1 MIARAG
7 WKKALIALAIVLGA
21 CTLGYVV
28 GGWFKS
34 GSLKRDFEFTVP
46 QGASL
51 TSAATALQKA
61 SVIASKDSFLLRA
74 KLLGSGDGI
83 QAGEFLLPAGAS
95 EARVLDI
102 LQHGRP
108 LRRLVTVP
116 EGMPSI
122 LVHERLMAEPLLS
135 GTIPVP
141 AEGSLLPD
149 SYDFRRG
156 EPRAAV
162 VARMQAAMRD
172 YLTKAWAARK
182 PSSVVKSPQEAVT
195 LASVVEK
202 ETAVARERRM
212 VAGVLSNRLR
222 IGMMLGADATAI
234 YPITKGKPLGRL
246 IRVSELR
253 NPNPYNTRAIAG
265 LPVGPITNPGREAIA
280 AVLDPAPTK
289 ALYYVADGTGGHVF
303 TETLEQHNAAAARWR
318 ALRRARGE
326 M

>member
-1 MIARAG
+1 MRLMRWPIVA
-7 WKKALIALAIVLGA
+7 ALALG
-21 CTLGYVV
+21 LVV
-28 GGWFKS
+28 GFWIAGGWWLGGELDK
-34 GSLKRDFEFTVP
+34 DAEFTVP

-51 TSAATALQKA
+51 TSAAEALEA
-61 SVIASKDSFLLRA
+61 AGAIGSRSTFLLRA

-95 EARVLDI
+95 EARILEI
-102 LQHGRP
+102 LQHGKP
-108 LRRLVTVP
+108 LRRLITIP

-122 LVHERLMAEPLLS
+122 LVWEKLRAEPLLT
-135 GTIPVP
+135 GDIAVP

-149 SYDFRRG
+149 SYEFRRG

-162 VARMQAAMRD
+162 LARMQNAMRD
-172 YLTKAWAARK
+172 YLAEAWAKRK
-182 PSSVVKSPQEAVT
+182 PSSVAKTPQEAVT

-202 ETAVARERRM
+202 ETGEASERRM
-212 VAGVLSNRLR
+212 VAGVLSNRVR

-246 IRVSELR
+246 IRRSELR
-253 NPNPYNTRAIAG
+253 DPNPYNTRAIAG

-280 AVLDPAPTK
+280 AVLDPAPTQ

-303 TETLEQHNAAAARWR
+303 AETLEQHNANATKWR

>member
-1 MIARAG
+1 MRRLRWPLLAVV
-7 WKKALIALAIVLGA
+7 ALGLALGA
-21 CTLGYVV
+21 WFA
-28 GGWFKS
+28 GGWWL
-34 GSLKRDFEFTVP
+34 GSALEKDTEFTVE

-51 TSAATALQKA
+51 TSAAKALEEA
-61 SVIASKDSFLLRA
+61 GAIGSRSTFLMRA
-74 KLLGSGDGI
+74 KVLGAGDGI
-83 QAGEFLLPAGAS
+83 QAGEFLLPAGSSQATI
-95 EARVLDI
+95 LDI

-108 LRRLVTVP
+108 LRRLVTIP

-122 LVHERLMAEPLLS
+122 LVWERLMAEPLLT
-135 GTIPVP
+135 GTIAVP
-141 AEGSLLPD
+141 AEGSVLPD

-162 VARMQAAMRD
+162 LARMQKAMQD
-172 YLTKAWAARK
+172 YLSDAWVKRK
-182 PSSVVKSPQEAVT
+182 TSTVVTSPCEAVI

-202 ETAVARERRM
+202 ETAKASERPM

-222 IGMMLGADATAI
+222 IGMMLGADATTI
-234 YPITKGKPLGRL
+234 YPITKGKPLGRM

-253 NPNPYNTRAIAG
+253 DPNPYNTRAIAG
-265 LPVGPITNPGREAIA
+265 LPAGPITNPGRDAIA

-303 TETLEQHNAAAARWR
+303 NETLEEHNADAARWR

>member
-1 MIARAG
+1 MRHVRWPLLAVV
-7 WKKALIALAIVLGA
+7 ALGLALGA
-21 CTLGYVV
+21 WFA
-28 GGWFKS
+28 GGWWL
-34 GSLKRDFEFTVP
+34 GSALEKDTEFTVE

-51 TSAATALQKA
+51 TSAAKALEEA
-61 SVIASKDSFLLRA
+61 GAIDSRSTFLMRA
-74 KLLGSGDGI
+74 KVLGSGDGI
-83 QAGEFLLPAGAS
+83 QAGEFLLPAGSSQA
-95 EARVLDI
+95 AILDI

-108 LRRLVTVP
+108 LRRLVTIP

-122 LVHERLMAEPLLS
+122 LVWERLMAEPLLT
-135 GTIPVP
+135 GTIAVP
-141 AEGSLLPD
+141 AEGSVLPD

-162 VARMQAAMRD
+162 LARMQKAMQD
-172 YLTKAWAARK
+172 YLSNAWAKRK
-182 PSSVVKSPQEAVT
+182 PSTVVTSPRDAVI

-202 ETAVARERRM
+202 ETAKASERPM

-222 IGMMLGADATAI
+222 IGMMLGADATTI
-234 YPITKGKPLGRL
+234 YPITKGKPLGRM

-253 NPNPYNTRAIAG
+253 DPNPYNTRAIAG
-265 LPVGPITNPGREAIA
+265 LPAGPITNPGRESIA

-303 TETLEQHNAAAARWR
+303 NETLEEHNADAARWR
-318 ALRRARGE
+318 ALRRARGD

>member
-1 MIARAG
+1 MRRIGCLGAVAG
-7 WKKALIALAIVLGA
+7 ALLAVLALAWLA
-21 CTLGYVV
+21 
-28 GGWFKS
+28 GGWWL
-34 GSLKRDFEFTVP
+34 GGDLEQDIEFTVAE
-46 QGASL
+46 GASL
-51 TSAATALQKA
+51 TSAAGALEEAGAVGSQ
-61 SVIASKDSFLLRA
+61 DSFLLRA
-74 KLLGSGDGI
+74 KFLGSSDGI

-95 EARVLDI
+95 PAAVLDI
-102 LQHGRP
+102 LQHGKP
-108 LRRLVTVP
+108 LRRLVTIP

-122 LVHERLMAEPLLS
+122 LVWEKLKAEPLLT
-135 GTIPVP
+135 GDVAVP
-141 AEGSLLPD
+141 AEGSVLPD

-162 VARMQAAMRD
+162 LARMQKAMRD
-172 YLTKAWAARK
+172 YLAEAWAERK
-182 PSSVVKSPQEAVT
+182 PTAVVETPAEAVT

-202 ETAVARERRM
+202 ETAQADERRM

-246 IRVSELR
+246 ILRSELR
-253 NPNPYNTRAIAG
+253 DPNPYNTRAIAG
-265 LPVGPITNPGREAIA
+265 LPAGPITNPGRESIA

-289 ALYYVADGTGGHVF
+289 ALYYVADGSGGHVF
-303 TETLEQHNAAAARWR
+303 NETLEEHNADAAKWR

>member
-1 MIARAG
+1 MPRSVRLAAT
-7 WKKALIALAIVLGA
+7 AAVVLVALALA
-21 CTLGYVV
+21 WLV
-28 GGWFKS
+28 GGWWVAGAIEK
-34 GSLKRDFEFTVP
+34 DTEFTVP

-51 TSAATALQKA
+51 GSAATDLEEVGAIG
-61 SVIASKDSFLLRA
+61 SRRSFLLRA

-83 QAGEFLLPAGAS
+83 QAGEFLLPEGAS
-95 EARVLDI
+95 EAAILDI
-102 LQHGRP
+102 LQHGKP
-108 LRRLVTVP
+108 LRRLVTIP

-122 LVHERLMAEPLLS
+122 LVWEKLKAEPLLT
-135 GTIPVP
+135 GDIAVP
-141 AEGSLLPD
+141 AEGSVLPD

-162 VARMQAAMRD
+162 LGRMQKAMRD
-172 YLTKAWAARK
+172 YLAKAWAKRQ
-182 PSSVVKSPQEAVT
+182 PTTVVKTPQEAVI

-202 ETAVARERRM
+202 ETGVASERRM
-212 VAGVLSNRLR
+212 VAGALSNRLR
-222 IGMMLGADATAI
+222 IGMMLGADATSI

-246 IRVSELR
+246 IRRSELR
-253 NPNPYNTRAIAG
+253 DPNPYNTRAIAG

-303 TETLEQHNAAAARWR
+303 SETLEQHNAAAARWR

>member
-1 MIARAG
+1 MRHLRWPILA
-7 WKKALIALAIVLGA
+7 ALALGLALGA
-21 CTLGYVV
+21 WFA
-28 GGWFKS
+28 GGWWL
-34 GSLKRDFEFTVP
+34 GSTLEQDTEFTVE

-51 TSAATALQKA
+51 TSAAAALEEA
-61 SVIASKDSFLLRA
+61 GAIGSRSAFLLRA
-74 KLLGSGDGI
+74 KILGSSDGI
-83 QAGEFLLPAGAS
+83 QAGEFLLPAGTSPAG
-95 EARVLDI
+95 VLDI

-122 LVHERLMAEPLLS
+122 LVWERLMAEPLLT

-141 AEGSLLPD
+141 EEGSVLPD

-156 EPRAAV
+156 EARAAV

-172 YLTKAWAARK
+172 YLGQAWARRK
-182 PSSVVKSPQEAVT
+182 PSAAVDTPREAVI

-202 ETAVARERRM
+202 ETAQADERRM

-222 IGMMLGADATAI
+222 IGMMLGADATTI
-234 YPITKGKPLGRL
+234 YPITKGKPLGRM

-253 NPNPYNTRAIAG
+253 DPNPYNTRAIAG
-265 LPVGPITNPGREAIA
+265 LPAGPITNPGREAIA

-289 ALYYVADGTGGHVF
+289 ALYYVADGSGGHVF
-303 TETLEQHNAAAARWR
+303 AETYQDFLAAKARWQ

>member
-1 MIARAG
+1 MSHSVRLAAT
-7 WKKALIALAIVLGA
+7 AAVVLVALALA
-21 CTLGYVV
+21 WLV
-28 GGWFKS
+28 GGWWVAEAIEK
-34 GSLKRDFEFTVP
+34 DTEFTVP

-51 TSAATALQKA
+51 GSAATDLEEVGAIG
-61 SVIASKDSFLLRA
+61 SRRSFLLRA

-83 QAGEFLLPAGAS
+83 QAGEFLLPEGAS
-95 EARVLDI
+95 EAAILDI
-102 LQHGRP
+102 LQHGKP
-108 LRRLVTVP
+108 LRRLVTIP

-122 LVHERLMAEPLLS
+122 LVWEKLKAEPLLT
-135 GTIPVP
+135 GDIAVP
-141 AEGSLLPD
+141 TEGSVLPD

-162 VARMQAAMRD
+162 LGRMQKAMRD
-172 YLTKAWAARK
+172 YLAKAWAKRK
-182 PSSVVKSPQEAVT
+182 PTSVVKTPQEAVI

-202 ETAVARERRM
+202 ETGVASERRM
-212 VAGVLSNRLR
+212 VAGALSNRLR
-222 IGMMLGADATAI
+222 IGMMLGADATSI

-246 IRVSELR
+246 IRRSELR
-253 NPNPYNTRAIAG
+253 DPNPYNTRAIAG

-289 ALYYVADGTGGHVF
+289 ALYYVADGSGGHVF
-303 TETLEQHNAAAARWR
+303 SETLEQHNAAAARWR

>member
-1 MIARAG
+1 MRRIGCLGAAVG
-7 WKKALIALAIVLGA
+7 ALLAVLALAWLA
-21 CTLGYVV
+21 
-28 GGWFKS
+28 GGWWL
-34 GSLKRDFEFTVP
+34 GGDLEQDIEFTVP
-46 QGASL
+46 EGASL
-51 TSAATALQKA
+51 TSAAAALA
-61 SVIASKDSFLLRA
+61 DAGAIGSSGSFLLRA
-74 KLLGSGDGI
+74 KILGSGDGI

-95 EARVLDI
+95 GAAILDT
-102 LQHGRP
+102 LQHGKP
-108 LRRLVTVP
+108 LRRLVTIP

-122 LVHERLMAEPLLS
+122 LVWEKLKSEPLLA
-135 GTIPVP
+135 GDIAVP
-141 AEGSLLPD
+141 AEGSILPD

-162 VARMQAAMRD
+162 LARMQKAMRD
-172 YLTKAWAARK
+172 YLAEAWAKRK
-182 PSSVVKSPQEAVT
+182 PTAVVETPAEAVT

-202 ETAVARERRM
+202 ETAQADERRM

-246 IRVSELR
+246 ILRSELR
-253 NPNPYNTRAIAG
+253 DPNPYNTRAIAG
-265 LPVGPITNPGREAIA
+265 LPAGPITNPGRESIA
-280 AVLDPAPTK
+280 AVLDPASTK

-303 TETLEQHNAAAARWR
+303 NETLEQHNADAAKWR

>member
-1 MIARAG
+1 MRSLR
-7 WKKALIALAIVLGA
+7 WPLIAALALGLWFA
-21 CTLGYVV
+21 
-28 GGWFKS
+28 GGWWL
-34 GSLKRDFEFTVP
+34 GSNLDKDTEFTVP
-46 QGASL
+46 EGASL
-51 TSAATALQKA
+51 TSAAKALEDAGAIGSQSA
-61 SVIASKDSFLLRA
+61 FLLRA
-74 KLLGSGDGI
+74 KILGSSDGI

-95 EARVLDI
+95 GAKILDI

-122 LVHERLMAEPLLS
+122 LVWEKLKAEPLLT
-135 GTIPVP
+135 GEIPVP
-141 AEGSLLPD
+141 VEGSVLPD
-149 SYDFRRG
+149 SYDFQRG

-162 VARMQAAMRD
+162 LARMQKAMSD
-172 YLTKAWAARK
+172 YLVEAWAKRK
-182 PSSVVKSPQEAVT
+182 PTSVVTTPQEAVT

-202 ETAVARERRM
+202 ETGKASERPM

-246 IRVSELR
+246 ILRSELR
-253 NPNPYNTRAIAG
+253 DPNPYNTRAIAG

-280 AVLDPAPTK
+280 AVLDPAPTE

-303 TETLEQHNAAAARWR
+303 ANTLAEHNANAAKWR

>member
-1 MIARAG
+1 MRRVGVLAAV
-7 WKKALIALAIVLGA
+7 ALAAAVALLWFA
-21 CTLGYVV
+21 
-28 GGWFKS
+28 GGWYLGGTLDK
-34 GSLKRDFEFTVP
+34 DAEFTVT

-51 TSAATALQKA
+51 TTAADGLESSGAIGSESA
-61 SVIASKDSFLLRA
+61 FLLRA
-74 KLLGSGDGI
+74 RLLGSGDGI

-95 EARVLDI
+95 EAKILDI
-102 LQHGRP
+102 LQHGKP
-108 LRRLVTVP
+108 LRRLVTIP

-122 LVHERLMAEPLLS
+122 LVWEKLNAEKLLT

-141 AEGSLLPD
+141 PEGSVLPD
-149 SYDFRRG
+149 SYEFRRG
-156 EPRAAV
+156 EPRADV
-162 VARMQAAMRD
+162 VARMQKAMRD
-172 YLTKAWAARK
+172 YLAEAWAKRK
-182 PSSVVKSPQEAVT
+182 PSSVARTPQEAVT

-202 ETAVARERRM
+202 ETGKASERPM

-234 YPITKGKPLGRL
+234 YPITRGKPLGRL

-253 NPNPYNTRAIAG
+253 DPNPYNTRAIAG
-265 LPVGPITNPGREAIA
+265 LPAGPITNPGREAIA

-303 TETLEQHNAAAARWR
+303 AETLAEHNANAAKWR

>member
-1 MIARAG
+1 MRALR
-7 WKKALIALAIVLGA
+7 WPIIALLALGLLA
-21 CTLGYVV
+21 VGWFA
-28 GGWFKS
+28 GGWYMGGPLDKDS
-34 GSLKRDFEFTVP
+34 EFTVP

-51 TSAATALQKA
+51 TAAALALEQA
-61 SVIASKDSFLLRA
+61 GAIGSRTSFLVRGKVMA
-74 KLLGSGDGI
+74 SRDGI
-83 QAGEFLLPAGAS
+83 QAGEFLLPAGSS
-95 EARVLDI
+95 EAQILGI
-102 LQHGRP
+102 LQHGKP
-108 LRRLVTVP
+108 LRRLVTIP

-122 LVHERLMAEPLLS
+122 LVWEKLKAEPLLT
-135 GTIPVP
+135 GDIPVP

-149 SYDFRRG
+149 SYEFRRG

-172 YLTKAWAARK
+172 YLAEAWAKRK
-182 PSSVVKSPQEAVT
+182 PSSMVKTPQEAVT

-202 ETAVARERRM
+202 ETGKASERPM

-222 IGMMLGADATAI
+222 IGMGLGADATAI

-246 IRVSELR
+246 ILRSELR
-253 NPNPYNTRAIAG
+253 DPNPYNTRAIRG
-265 LPVGPITNPGREAIA
+265 LPIGPITNPGREAIA
-280 AVLDPAPTK
+280 AVLDPAPTR

-303 TETLEQHNAAAARWR
+303 ADTLEQHNANAAKWR

>member
-1 MIARAG
+1 MRRLG
-7 WKKALIALAIVLGA
+7 WPIVAALVLAVIGLGWF
-21 CTLGYVV
+21 V
-28 GGWFKS
+28 GGWWLGGVEK
-34 GSLKRDFEFTVP
+34 DTEFTVE

-51 TSAATALQKA
+51 GATATALEKA
-61 SVIASKDSFLLRA
+61 EAIGSRSSFLLRA
-74 KLLGSGDGI
+74 KFLGSGDGI

-95 EARVLDI
+95 EAAILDI
-102 LQHGRP
+102 LQHGKP
-108 LRRLVTVP
+108 LRRLVTIP

-122 LVHERLMAEPLLS
+122 LVWERLRDEPLLT
-135 GTIPVP
+135 GDVAVP
-141 AEGSLLPD
+141 AEGSILPD

-156 EPRAAV
+156 EARAEV
-162 VARMQAAMRD
+162 LARMQKAMRD
-172 YLTKAWAARK
+172 YLAEAWAKRK
-182 PSSVVKSPQEAVT
+182 PTSVVTSPAEAVT
-195 LASVVEK
+195 LAAVVEK
-202 ETAVARERRM
+202 ETAQADERRM

-246 IRVSELR
+246 ILRSELR
-253 NPNPYNTRAIAG
+253 DPNPYNTRAIAG
-265 LPVGPITNPGREAIA
+265 LPVGPITNPGRESIA

-303 TETLEQHNAAAARWR
+303 NETLEQHNASAAKWR